1 MNRTGRKPER
11 NNFIKVVI
19 SFLLSIINIYL
30 AVSLEEWTKAA
41 GLAAVGLF
49 VAAGFVIGLFLA
61 AYFLF
66 LQERRLKVHALLWG
80 ALLASSYVLGCRMRR
95 DGTALTGVSDFFVLI
110 VQIICLSVPAASCV
124 AAVLNGGIL
133 TLFHLPLCAV
143 KKGEEGAPGCS
154 EQCVLSRKRYR
165 TWQAAVFYTVLI
177 FVCWVPVFLAYYP
190 SVFAYDAEGQLYQV
204 IAQDYSTHH
213 PLLHTLFL
221 GGFFQLG
228 GKVFGSY
235 QTGMALHSLVQMM
248 MMAAVFGYTLACLYR
263 KGASRILRVMLFCF
277 YGLFPTNSVLAVSTT
292 KDVLFAALVL
302 LYTMSVYRMAEYVR
316 ADSSMPAGHTGAD
329 SSMTAGH
336 AGTDSYMPAGH
347 TGTDSCLP
355 AGHAGADSSMPAGHT
370 GTDSYMPAEHARAD
384 SVRIS
389 GHSGKDSG
397 ETVCPDARRYPVS
410 NAVVYILWAVLMLLF
425 RNNVVYAFVVSVP
438 LVYAGLHRAEGSGK
452 TAGTVPGQKKRLQDW
467 RRRVRSM
474 RQRYLLC
481 SLAALVLFGAGG
493 AALKAV
499 TGAHNGSPRE
509 MLSVPLQQMART
521 RVKTEETLPSDMR
534 QELDKYIP
542 AQWVFAAYNP
552 YLADPV
558 KNRAVIHDDPAG
570 LIKTW
575 VRLGVQYPQ
584 IYIDAFLDNS
594 IGYWFIEDRT
604 HAQIYG
610 IGTESGFG
618 YLSTDN
624 RTMPAGCEIE
634 QHSLLP
640 GLRAFME
647 RIVSDNVYQKIP
659 VLRIIFAPAFYWW
672 MLCMYM
678 AAAIYGKR
686 YTFLLPAAF
695 LAAYYMTLLLSP
707 TVLIRYM
714 YPFVVTVPA
723 LCCSLLTDLT
733 NTTTKI
739 YNKN

>member
-19 SFLLSIINIYL
+19 SFLLSSINIYL

-41 GLAAVGLF
+41 GLAAVCLF
-49 VAAGFVIGLFLA
+49 VAVGFVIGLFLA

-80 ALLASSYVLGCRMRR
+80 VLLASSYVLGCRMRR

-143 KKGEEGAPGCS
+143 KKGEEGTSGCS
-154 EQCVLSRKRYR
+154 EQRVLSRKRYR
-165 TWQAAVFYTVLI
+165 TWQVAVFYTVLI
-177 FVCWVPVFLAYYP
+177 FACWVPVFLAYYP

-248 MMAAVFGYTLACLYR
+248 IMAAVFGYTLACLYR

-316 ADSSMPAGHTGAD
+316 ADSYMMAGR
-329 SSMTAGH
+329 
-336 AGTDSYMPAGH
+336 
-347 TGTDSCLP
+347 
-355 AGHAGADSSMPAGHT
+355 T
-370 GTDSYMPAEHARAD
+370 GTDSYMSVEHARAD

-397 ETVCPDARRYPVS
+397 ETVCTDARRYPVS
-410 NAVVYILWAVLMLLF
+410 NAAVYILWAVLMLLF
-425 RNNVVYAFVVSVP
+425 RNNAVYAFVVSVP
-438 LVYAGLHRAEGSGK
+438 LVYVGLRRAEGSGK
-452 TAGTVPGQKKRLQDW
+452 TAGNVSGQKKRLQDW
-467 RRRVRSM
+467 VRRVRSM
-474 RQRYLLC
+474 GQRYLLC

-521 RVKTEETLPSDMR
+521 RVKAEETLPSDMR

-640 GLRAFME
+640 GLRAFIE

-659 VLRIIFAPAFYWW
+659 VFRIIFAPAFYWW
-672 MLCMYM
+672 MLCMYV

-695 LAAYYMTLLLSP
+695 LAVYYMTLLLSP